1 LDEQSTSVGSL
12 KGIRRELTELKGAL
26 NNVEK
31 TVNDLYVIERA
42 RVAKQMRERG
52 PVALGE

>member
-1 LDEQSTSVGSL
+1 
-12 KGIRRELTELKGAL
+12 
-26 NNVEK
+26 
-31 TVNDLYVIERA
+31 VNDLYVIERA